1 MRRAFTMIELLVAT
15 MLLAMLVTILT
26 MMFNQSSIAW
36 TTGLASVTGLGNARE
51 HLPLDL
57 APAGKD
63 LLAVLGGGVGDTATR
78 FELHTGGSDPIIFI
92 GRFLGGKLQLPP
104 LPGKDIPGLGV
115 ELRLLFI
122 GNVGY

>member
-1 MRRAFTMIELLVAT
+1 MLIYRPEFSSNHLVCCFRRLSRV
-15 MLLAMLVTILT
+15 
-26 MMFNQSSIAW
+26 SS
-36 TTGLASVTGLGNARE
+36 TSLS
-51 HLPLDL
+51 LDL

-92 GRFLGGKLQLPP
+92 GRFLVGKLQLPP